1 MITDLS
7 NGRLDEIKSFATTN
21 GLTDSF
27 SKTFV
32 RLESYSHEGNEVKLY
47 TDFAPMSLYF
57 EIFREGRFI
66 LNGGMIFH
74 GKHDGFGSGSAPTFS
89 VSIDPERSPHWEIH
103 T

>member
-57 EIFREGRFI
+57 EIFREGQFV
-66 LNGGMIFH
+66 LNGGFIFH
-74 GKHDGFGSGSAPTFS
+74 SPFDGYGNGQFPTFS
-89 VSIDPERSPHWEIH
+89 VCIDPDKTPGWSIH